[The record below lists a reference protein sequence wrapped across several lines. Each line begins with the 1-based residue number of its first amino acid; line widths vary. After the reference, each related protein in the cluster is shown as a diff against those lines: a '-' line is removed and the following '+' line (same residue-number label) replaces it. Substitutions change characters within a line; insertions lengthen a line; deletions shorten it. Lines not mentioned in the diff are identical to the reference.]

1 MHHAPSFGT
10 ARWYGY
16 GCSLCTALGGLPVV
30 AAKRRRYRRCHEAWQ
45 LQWLRGFVTMFS
57 CGAQR
62 HWRCG
67 PRCASSCPC
76 GPSGSRWRFLLDV
89 DGAGC
94 ERSQSLT
101 LYLDDWRNVDA
112 AIAIAGELVRDLP
125 GYAEVIIEVAAVPSA
140 C

>member
-1 MHHAPSFGT
+1 MRLRLELLAGM
-10 ARWYGY
+10 
-16 GCSLCTALGGLPVV
+16 VMV
-30 AAKRRRYRRCHEAWQ
+30 AACVPPWADCPS
-45 LQWLRGFVTMFS
+45 LQ
-57 CGAQR
+57 
-62 HWRCG
+62 
-67 PRCASSCPC
+67 
-76 GPSGSRWRFLLDV
+76 PSGAATDVATKPGSYNGYAVSSQCLAVEHNGTGAADLVVLRAALAARLDRAGV
-89 DGAGC
+89 FYWTSTGAGC

>member
-1 MHHAPSFGT
+1 
-10 ARWYGY
+10 
-16 GCSLCTALGGLPVV
+16 
-30 AAKRRRYRRCHEAWQ
+30 
-45 LQWLRGFVTMFS
+45 
-57 CGAQR
+57 
-62 HWRCG
+62 
-67 PRCASSCPC
+67 
-76 GPSGSRWRFLLDV
+76 LDV